1 MTNKLW
7 YLTAALWMVTGVAV
21 SAEPAADAARRCS
34 QVLGERERL
43 ACYDRA
49 FPAGPQTSELATRS
63 TPPAA
68 PASATMPAPVPAAPV
83 AASPAAAQSFGDD
96 SMRRAPGPE
105 EKAAKAAEP
114 TTLTGQIA
122 EIKEM
127 RPNVWRLTLDN
138 GQVWQQM
145 DMSGSFLP
153 KVGETL
159 RIERGRFGGYSA
171 ALMGETRS
179 AWVRVNRLK

>member
-1 MTNKLW
+1 MSRIG
-7 YLTAALWMVTGVAV
+7 YLAAVLCAAPLMATAAE
-21 SAEPAADAARRCS
+21 SAADAARHCS
-34 QVLGERERL
+34 QVIGERERL

-49 FPAGPQTSELATRS
+49 FPAGPQTSGPAATP

-68 PASATMPAPVPAAPV
+68 A
-83 AASPAAAQSFGDD
+83 SFGED
-96 SMRRAPGPE
+96 SIRKPPKAEDRSAPREPE
-105 EKAAKAAEP
+105 
-114 TTLTGQIA
+114 TLTAQITQIR
-122 EIKEM
+122 ET

-153 KVGETL
+153 KAGNTL
-159 RIERGRFGGYSA
+159 RIEKGRFGGYSA

-179 AWVRVNRLK
+179 SWVRMTRVQ